1 MCGMMKQP
9 PLDSLKE
16 KADSRYTLVVM
27 AARRARQLLDG
38 TAQASVE
45 IDSEKPVT
53 IALQEIYQSTV
64 SYERPSAAK

>member
-1 MCGMMKQP
+1 MMKQP
-9 PLDSLKE
+9 PLDSLME